1 MLLLVLNVVVYTV
14 VVDLDVLLVS
24 CVDLLVENVVVV
36 LLVVLKVV
44 VY

>member
-24 CVDLLVENVVVV
+24 CVDLLVEKVVVV